1 MTNEPSPR
9 PWRAEQNV
17 VGWTSFIV
25 DANGDGVA
33 ACWRTARGDDEK
45 ERQYNEANAALIVD
59 AVNERAKFEEVHM
72 KFPDLRPVIIA
83 AGQRDAAVAE
93 RDRLRDLVRRFADLS
108 ESLLANYE
116 YRYREDV
123 NSMAFVENTRGFLR
137 EARAAIGEDA
147 P

>member
-17 VGWTSFIV
+17 VGWSSFIV

-59 AVNERAKFEEVHM
+59 AVNERAKFEEAHM
-72 KFPDLRPVIIA
+72 EFPDLRPVIIA
-83 AGQRDAAVAE
+83 AGQRDAAIAE
-93 RDRLRDLVRRFADLS
+93 RDRLRDIVRRLS
-108 ESLLANYE
+108 RHLANYITSE
-116 YRYREDV
+116 
-123 NSMAFVENTRGFLR
+123 SENDLLR
-137 EARAAIGEDA
+137 EARAAIGEDK